1 MKVVAINR
9 IKEAQQ
15 RYPAAQNHLQG
26 WYQILSQGDFKSE
39 RDLRTTFGDIR
50 GFNYQFK
57 FPVPETTLLIHTL
70 INFESQV
77 AYIEEIK
84 PGNH

>member
-1 MKVVAINR
+1 VKVVAIDR

-15 RYPAAQNHLQG
+15 RYPAAQNHLLG
-26 WYQILSQGDFKSE
+26 WYQIVSQGDFKNE
-39 RDLRTTFGDIR
+39 QELRTTFGDVR
-50 GFNYQFK
+50 GFNHEFK

-77 AYIEEIK
+77 ALVEEIK
-84 PGNH
+84 PGSH